1 MMRMNKAL
9 IVALGLLLITLFAL
23 YAAGMFPAAAVGG
36 GAERYCVLV
45 GGFPVD
51 ACMRIVER

>member
-1 MMRMNKAL
+1 MPTKAL

>member
-1 MMRMNKAL
+1 MSRKAL
-9 IVALGLLLITLFAL
+9 TVALGLLLIAMFAL
-23 YAAGMFPAAAVGG
+23 YAAGMFPAAAVSGG
-36 GAERYCVLV
+36 AAERYCVLV

>member
-1 MMRMNKAL
+1 MSRKAL
-9 IVALGLLLITLFAL
+9 IVALGLLLIALFAL

-36 GAERYCVLV
+36 GAAERYCVLV

>member
-1 MMRMNKAL
+1 MSRKAL
-9 IVALGLLLITLFAL
+9 IVALGLLLIALFAF

-36 GAERYCVLV
+36 GGVERYCVLV